1 MRIRKSAGI
10 GCAILLFCAAALAQP
25 AAQPAK
31 DQSAKDKT
39 AIEQVLRDQETA
51 WNNGDIDTFMHGY
64 QNSPETTFIG
74 KNLHRGYG
82 PVLER
87 YKSDYST
94 GEAMGK
100 LDFSDLNVR
109 LLDRD
114 YAVVTGRYHLAR
126 TAAGGGDATGLF
138 SLVFEREAD
147 GWRIIL
153 DHTS

>member
-1 MRIRKSAGI
+1 MRIRKSAGV

-39 AIEQVLRDQETA
+39 AIEQVLRDQEAA

-82 PVLER
+82 RSSNATSRTTRRGKPWASSTFPIWR
-87 YKSDYST
+87 YACS
-94 GEAMGK
+94 A
-100 LDFSDLNVR
+100 R
-109 LLDRD
+109 LR
-114 YAVVTGRYHLAR
+114 R
-126 TAAGGGDATGLF
+126 GDG
-138 SLVFEREAD
+138 
-147 GWRIIL
+147 
-153 DHTS
+153 